1 MRRVL
6 LAVVMTI
13 GMAASAFAADV
24 TGKWVGSVETP
35 NGPIELTYEFKA
47 EGETLSGTVASAM
60 GSLPLNK
67 GKIAG
72 KVLTYEVALEG
83 GAVITREATINEAGT
98 EIAIKATGEWGT
110 SEYVVKKVDA
120 PRSRPATKR
129 RAAAPHPHA
138 ASIGSP
144 IRSRLRGVTSAG
156 IVFVQMRYP
165 SRRSRAARVA
175 SIARSAGIHPAS
187 SPVSQ

>member
-1 MRRVL
+1 MRRAL
-6 LAVVMTI
+6 LALVMTI
-13 GMAASAFAADV
+13 GLAASAFAADV

-83 GAVITREATINEAGT
+83 GAVITCEATINEAGT
-98 EIAIKATGEWGT
+98 EIVIKATGEWGT
-110 SEYVVKKVDA
+110 NEYVVKKVDA
-120 PRSRPATKR
+120 PK
-129 RAAAPHPHA
+129 
-138 ASIGSP
+138 
-144 IRSRLRGVTSAG
+144 
-156 IVFVQMRYP
+156 
-165 SRRSRAARVA
+165 
-175 SIARSAGIHPAS
+175 
-187 SPVSQ
+187 

>member
-83 GAVITREATINEAGT
+83 GAVITCEATINEAGT
-98 EIAIKATGEWGT
+98 EIVIKATGEWGT
-110 SEYVVKKVDA
+110 NEYVVKKVDA
-120 PRSRPATKR
+120 PK
-129 RAAAPHPHA
+129 
-138 ASIGSP
+138 
-144 IRSRLRGVTSAG
+144 
-156 IVFVQMRYP
+156 
-165 SRRSRAARVA
+165 
-175 SIARSAGIHPAS
+175 
-187 SPVSQ
+187 

>member
-1 MRRVL
+1 MRRAV

-24 TGKWVGSVETP
+24 TGKWVGNVETP
-35 NGPIELTYEFKA
+35 NGPIELTYDLKA
-47 EGETLSGTVASAM
+47 DGETLNGTVASAM

-83 GAVITREATINEAGT
+83 SVITHEATINDAGT
-98 EIAIKATGEWGT
+98 EITVKATGDWGT

-120 PRSRPATKR
+120 PK
-129 RAAAPHPHA
+129 
-138 ASIGSP
+138 
-144 IRSRLRGVTSAG
+144 
-156 IVFVQMRYP
+156 
-165 SRRSRAARVA
+165 
-175 SIARSAGIHPAS
+175 
-187 SPVSQ
+187 